1 MSEAKP
7 ENDKLKELRGQLK
20 ALANRYSVEILQ
32 VLNPETGDMIPSL
45 GWDSIVDGVL
55 DIMGIRKPKVGVDG
69 EKSQEQVQFEKT
81 RKRFASGGTLYES
94 MNKLVQTG
102 FVQATGTKGK
112 KQRRFL
118 ITHQGRLALSAVVTM
133 QGPISDDTEVKRAA
147 QILLR
152 HKNYVRLLPAQ
163 EKFLREVGEI
173 RSNLVI
179 QMPPGSGKTFLA
191 MIAVLNKLQKGMKCL
206 YLSPYISLSRQII
219 EEYGALFEDMGYSVV
234 RYDGQSR
241 VTDADLENANLVVG
255 MFESVLSSVLERK
268 KWTDKFELIVVDELT
283 ELDSSIAD
291 VQSSNLGTDRSAKL
305 DCLLA
310 LIKSKANVITLSSRF
325 GETEEVAQ
333 WLDADTFRPS
343 ARLSPDEFIVSRD
356 QNEVFIQSS
365 DGTQNTRV
373 AERGMLEAVI
383 EHLGDYQNKS
393 VLVVVSYRDRTEYV
407 ANQLGESHPR
417 SIDER
422 TLEYIIGTGE
432 DMLIGS
438 RLREIL
444 KKGVAFHHAG
454 LPTDVR
460 GRLEERIK
468 SGGIRTVISTTGI
481 TSGISFPFD
490 CVIILYDRS
499 MRFLT
504 ARSRYLQI
512 AGRIGEYYLAQH
524 EGRVYLIFEE
534 PTRAFETV
542 GELEHV
548 LLHRPLEPLNPGAL
562 APSLIANL
570 VMREAVKRRKFD
582 KKQIET
588 AFLDCINETFRSTV
602 DEYYSKDM
610 KMAFGLLFTWLEKEG
625 LFEDSAGKYKLTTA
639 TRNAVT
645 SGIDILKYARI
656 RNDLETIHK
665 ADDSELIDLLLQFD
679 LPQAIRPKTLIP
691 TDIELRVAK
700 LNKPND
706 WYRDLVNG
714 RRKVK
719 EDALD
724 LWLKEDSISDVIS
737 HANQFANISLDEGDL
752 GSFVGICSDLAG
764 NISRYLKAMKK
775 TAQSK
780 RMETFSR
787 QLRYGVRD
795 DLAGSDL
802 LELVISHGNESP
814 LRKLSRTE
822 ARILLDNGYKTIEEL
837 VRKDIDAS
845 KKGLARDRF
854 AENSG
859 LDAEL
864 AKHVYKA
871 AIEHIRPKSNDE
883 D

>member
-1 MSEAKP
+1 MSEARP
-7 ENDKLKELRGQLK
+7 ENEKLKELRVQLK

-32 VLNPETGDMIPSL
+32 VLSPETGDMIPSL

-55 DIMGIRKPKVGVDG
+55 GVMGIRRPKLRAGT
-69 EKSQEQVQFEKT
+69 EKSHEQVQFEKT

-94 MNKLVQTG
+94 MNKLVQAG

-112 KQRRFL
+112 KQRGFL

-152 HKNYVRLLPAQ
+152 HKNYVRLLPSQ
-163 EKFLREVGEI
+163 EKFLQEVGEI
-173 RSNLVI
+173 QSNLVI

-206 YLSPYISLSRQII
+206 YLSPYTSLNRQII
-219 EEYGALFEDMGYSVV
+219 EEYGALFEDMGYSVI

-241 VTDADLENANLVVG
+241 ATDTDLDNANLVVG

-268 KWTDKFELIVVDELT
+268 KWTEQFGLVVVDELT
-283 ELDSSIAD
+283 GLDSSITD
-291 VQSSNLGTDRSAKL
+291 VQPSNLGTDRSAKL

-310 LIKSKANVITLSSRF
+310 LIKRKTQVITLSSRF
-325 GETEEVAQ
+325 GETEEVAR
-333 WLDADTFRPS
+333 WLNADVFRPS
-343 ARLSPDEFIVSRD
+343 ARLSPDEFIVSMEK
-356 QNEVFIQSS
+356 NEVFIQSS
-365 DGTQNTRV
+365 DGTQSTR
-373 AERGMLEAVI
+373 AAQMGMLEAVLD
-383 EHLGDYQNKS
+383 HLGDYHNKS

-407 ANQLGESHPR
+407 ANQLGESYPR
-417 SIDER
+417 DIDEN

-432 DMLIGS
+432 DMPIGS
-438 RLREIL
+438 RLQEIL

-454 LPTDVR
+454 LPTEVR

-468 SGGIRTVISTTGI
+468 SGAIRTVISTTGI

-512 AGRIGEYYLAQH
+512 AGRIGEYYMAQYG
-524 EGRVYLIFEE
+524 GRVYLIFEE

-570 VMREAVKRRKFD
+570 VMREAVKRRQFD
-582 KKQIET
+582 KKQLET

-602 DEYYSKDM
+602 DELYSKDM
-610 KMAFGLLFTWLEKEG
+610 KEAFEILFTWLEKEG
-625 LFEDSAGKYKLTTA
+625 LFDHSAGKFKLSKS

-645 SGIDILKYARI
+645 CGIDILKYARI
-656 RNDLETIHK
+656 KDDLDTIDVG
-665 ADDSELIDLLLQFD
+665 DDSELIDLLLQFD
-679 LPQAIRPKTLIP
+679 LPQSIRPRTLIP
-691 TDIELRVAK
+691 IDIELRVAGLK
-700 LNKPND
+700 KPND
-706 WYRDLVNG
+706 WYRDLVSG

-719 EDALD
+719 ESALD
-724 LWLKEDSISDVIS
+724 LWLKEESISDIIS

-775 TAQSK
+775 TPQSK

-787 QLRYGVRD
+787 QLRYGVRA

-802 LELVISHGNESP
+802 LELIISHGNEGP

-822 ARILLDNGYKTIEEL
+822 VRTLFDKGYKTIEEV

-859 LDAEL
+859 LDTEP
-864 AKHVYKA
+864 AKYVYKA
-871 AIEHIRPKSNDE
+871 ALQHIRPKSDDE
-883 D
+883 K